1 MNNTSKYKRL
11 SQTERVEVVSSYLLD
26 KSNTNID
33 LLCKKYNITK
43 QTIYNLAKKKDIK
56 LQAME
61 SINETAPNFSKRVD
75 FLIEKALDKLE
86 YKLNEEDTEKATYRD
101 LAVLIGTLYD
111 KSRLDKNLS
120 TENKAIEINIKVE
133 H

>member
-1 MNNTSKYKRL
+1 MNSVSKYKRL
-11 SQTERVEVVSSYLLD
+11 SQTERVEVLSSYMLD
-26 KSNTNID
+26 KSKNNID
-33 LLCKKYNITK
+33 LLCKEYNITK

-56 LQAME
+56 KEALE
-61 SINETAPNFSKRVD
+61 SINEKAPNFAKRVD

>member
-1 MNNTSKYKRL
+1 MNNISKYKRL
-11 SQTERVEVVSSYLLD
+11 SQTERVEVLSSYMLD
-26 KSNTNID
+26 KSKNNID

-43 QTIYNLAKKKDIK
+43 QTIYNLAKKKEIK
-56 LQAME
+56 KQAIE
-61 SINETAPNFSKRVD
+61 SINEQAPNFAKRVD
-75 FLIEKALDKLE
+75 FLIEQALDKLE
-86 YKLNEEDTEKATYRD
+86 YKLQEDDTDKTTYRD

-133 H
+133 K

>member
-1 MNNTSKYKRL
+1 MNNVSKYKRL
-11 SQTERVEVVSSYLLD
+11 SQNERVEVLSSYMLD
-26 KSNTNID
+26 KSKNNID
-33 LLCKKYNITK
+33 LLCRKYNITK
-43 QTIYNLAKKKDIK
+43 QTIYNLAKKKEVKKMAIENITE
-56 LQAME
+56 Q
-61 SINETAPNFSKRVD
+61 APNFSKRVD

-120 TENKAIEINIKVE
+120 TENKAIEINIKIE
-133 H
+133 K